1 MKTLFIE
8 CRMGAA
14 GDMLTAALLELFPE
28 PEKIIAEMNSFGIPE
43 VEYIPEEA
51 EKCGIKGTHM
61 RVLVHGEEE
70 DEHMHDH
77 HHHDHEHDL
86 EHEHHH
92 HHHHAHP
99 ADIEAL
105 IDTLHVNDAVKADA
119 KAVYALIAEAES
131 HAHGKPVDE
140 IHYHEVGT
148 KDAVADVTAV
158 CWLINKLAPEQIV
171 VSPVHVGSGTVHC
184 AHGVLPVPAP
194 ATAHILRDVPI
205 YSTEIRGELCT
216 PTGAALLKHFA
227 DRFAEMPA
235 MRTQAIGYGMGKKDF
250 PAANCVRVFWGE
262 TGTAGDQTIELDFNV
277 DDMTGEE
284 IGYAVEKLL
293 AGGAREVFT
302 TPVYMK
308 KNRPGILF
316 SVLCTEST
324 KEDIVKLIFR
334 HTTTIGMRE
343 TKKDRYTL
351 RREVVTEET
360 ALGQVRTKRSSGY
373 GTEKEKLEF
382 EDIARIADETGQSLF
397 EVRKALK

>member
-1 MKTLFIE
+1 
-8 CRMGAA
+8 
-14 GDMLTAALLELFPE
+14 
-28 PEKIIAEMNSFGIPE
+28 
-43 VEYIPEEA
+43 
-51 EKCGIKGTHM
+51 
-61 RVLVHGEEE
+61 
-70 DEHMHDH
+70 
-77 HHHDHEHDL
+77 
-86 EHEHHH
+86 
-92 HHHHAHP
+92 
-99 ADIEAL
+99 
-105 IDTLHVNDAVKADA
+105 
-119 KAVYALIAEAES
+119 
-131 HAHGKPVDE
+131 
-140 IHYHEVGT
+140 
-148 KDAVADVTAV
+148 
-158 CWLINKLAPEQIV
+158 
-171 VSPVHVGSGTVHC
+171 
-184 AHGVLPVPAP
+184 
-194 ATAHILRDVPI
+194 
-205 YSTEIRGELCT
+205 
-216 PTGAALLKHFA
+216 
-227 DRFAEMPA
+227 
-235 MRTQAIGYGMGKKDF
+235 
-250 PAANCVRVFWGE
+250 
-262 TGTAGDQTIELDFNV
+262 
-277 DDMTGEE
+277 MTGEE